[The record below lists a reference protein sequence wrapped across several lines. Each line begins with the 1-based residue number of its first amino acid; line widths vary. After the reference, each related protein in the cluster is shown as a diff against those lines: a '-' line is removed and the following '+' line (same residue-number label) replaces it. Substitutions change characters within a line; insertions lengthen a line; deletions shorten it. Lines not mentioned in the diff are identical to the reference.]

1 MNDLAKETFPDIGS
15 RIHTIRGV
23 PVMLDSDLARLYG
36 VETKSL
42 NKAVKRNPDRFP
54 SDFMFQLSEEEFLR
68 FQNGTSNS
76 RGGRR
81 YLPYVFTEQGGAMLS
96 GVLRSETA
104 VKVNVEV
111 MRAFVFLRKAVIS
124 NTPAMESLSARLDA
138 NERRRI
144 ADQAHN
150 EARFDEIFSRMGEGS
165 VPAAQIFYQGRF
177 WDAKSLLIRLIRRA
191 KRALVVIDAYPG
203 VATLDMLAKRGRGV
217 KIELVTHSDGE
228 LMETDFLAFGK
239 QYGHFTKTFCG
250 TCHDRFLVVDEKELY
265 WCGASLKDAGRLTF
279 AVAPM
284 GPEAIPGLM
293 ESIRRATSARVE
305 YP

>member
-1 MNDLAKETFPDIGS
+1 MAPQTPE
-15 RIHTIRGV
+15 
-23 PVMLDSDLARLYG
+23 
-36 VETKSL
+36 
-42 NKAVKRNPDRFP
+42 
-54 SDFMFQLSEEEFLR
+54 
-68 FQNGTSNS
+68 
-76 RGGRR
+76 GGRR
-81 YLPYVFTEQGGAMLS
+81 YLPYVFTEQGVAMLS

-203 VATLDMLAKRGRGV
+203 VATLDMLAKRGRGD
-217 KIELVTHSDGE
+217 HP
-228 LMETDFLAFGK
+228 
-239 QYGHFTKTFCG
+239 G
-250 TCHDRFLVVDEKELY
+250 T
-265 WCGASLKDAGRLTF
+265 S
-279 AVAPM
+279 
-284 GPEAIPGLM
+284 
-293 ESIRRATSARVE
+293 
-305 YP
+305 

>member
-68 FQNGTSNS
+68 CQNGTSNS

-81 YLPYVFTEQGGAMLS
+81 YLPYVFTEQGVAMLS

-165 VPAAQIFYQGRF
+165 VPAAQIF
-177 WDAKSLLIRLIRRA
+177 
-191 KRALVVIDAYPG
+191 
-203 VATLDMLAKRGRGV
+203 
-217 KIELVTHSDGE
+217 
-228 LMETDFLAFGK
+228 
-239 QYGHFTKTFCG
+239 
-250 TCHDRFLVVDEKELY
+250 
-265 WCGASLKDAGRLTF
+265 
-279 AVAPM
+279 
-284 GPEAIPGLM
+284 
-293 ESIRRATSARVE
+293 
-305 YP
+305 